1 MSTCGLPAPP
11 PWRRSVLIAFKKPV
25 IPNPDSSFASSTR
38 ASTLRF
44 TSPSI
49 PSSKSNGDF
58 APPCTAFDGAIIES
72 KLSAISSQPSSVIAS
87 NIFLDSV
94 FSSDFSPSTRFT
106 SPSITLLS
114 PSMTLFNTSADATPF
129 KSFLTLLSILSSTSL
144 NISFAERS
152 LSILSS
158 TSLNIS
164 FVERSL
170 PIFDSI
176 SFIISFVERSFTLLP
191 KPLNAS
197 PITSP
202 MPPKSSI
209 LSKPSISSTDNS
221 AFFVILC
228 DSLTTT
234 GDVGTV
240 PGFDAF
246 ADIGFT
252 RATGLICA
260 SSPPVIALLTGRSTT
275 VPGETDATASS
286 SRVFSSAK
294 LMRNICSFLNA
305 VFAYSS
311 CSLSCVASCF

>member
-1 MSTCGLPAPP
+1 
-11 PWRRSVLIAFKKPV
+11 
-25 IPNPDSSFASSTR
+25 
-38 ASTLRF
+38 
-44 TSPSI
+44 
-49 PSSKSNGDF
+49 
-58 APPCTAFDGAIIES
+58 
-72 KLSAISSQPSSVIAS
+72 
-87 NIFLDSV
+87 
-94 FSSDFSPSTRFT
+94 
-106 SPSITLLS
+106 
-114 PSMTLFNTSADATPF
+114 MTLFNTSADATPF
-129 KSFLTLLSILSSTSL
+129 KSFLTLLSILP
-144 NISFAERS
+144 
-152 LSILSS
+152 S

-176 SFIISFVERSFTLLP
+176 SFISFVERSFTLLP